1 MRFPTMPLDLPSCNQ
16 GPFVL
21 SPMSQSYSPFG
32 LPQAGSLGGHVVR
45 IGGNEGKEA
54 VGEREVR
61 GFSSPR
67 ETQPG

>member
-1 MRFPTMPLDLPSCNQ
+1 MRFSTMPLDLDLPSCNQ

-45 IGGNEGKEA
+45 IGGNEG
-54 VGEREVR
+54 
-61 GFSSPR
+61 
-67 ETQPG
+67 